1 MKPTLSLLSLL
12 AASVFLNAGEAAK
25 ESNNEFTY
33 IQPVAVEEA
42 PAKEV
47 LETKPKEAVQKKASV
62 EQKQDEDG
70 DGVADGND
78 KCPNT
83 PAGMTVNEKGCE
95 IDSDEDGVADSN
107 DKCPDTSKEFVVD
120 GYGCPQT
127 AILKVNFATNS
138 YAISEE
144 LISDLKEFAQFLQD
158 NTGYQIIVYG
168 YTDSTGDD
176 ELNKKLSQN
185 RAQSVKEALV
195 RYGISEV
202 RLTAIGKGEEN
213 PVADN
218 STKEGRATN
227 RRIEVELLQ

>member
-1 MKPTLSLLSLL
+1 MKLTLSLLSLF
-12 AASVFLNAGEAAK
+12 AASVFLNAGEATK

-42 PAKEV
+42 PVKEV
-47 LETKPKEAVQKKASV
+47 VETKSQEMIQEEAPV
-62 EQKQDEDG
+62 EQKQKQDQD
-70 DGVADGND
+70 ADGI
-78 KCPNT
+78 
-83 PAGMTVNEKGCE
+83 A
-95 IDSDEDGVADSN
+95 DEN

-127 AILKVNFATNS
+127 ATLKVTFETNS

-144 LISDLKEFAQFLQD
+144 LINDLKEFAQFLQD
-158 NTGYQIIVYG
+158 NIGYQVVVYG
-168 YTDSTGDD
+168 YTDSSGND

-185 RAQSVKEALV
+185 RAESVKEALT
-195 RYGISEV
+195 RYGISEI

-218 STKEGRATN
+218 STKEGRAAN